1 MVSVGVTSYLSEAQI
16 GSYVVGLRH
25 PSKPESGRRMSCYL
39 WLMCICARPMTD
51 DVRRFFSL
59 RRRVISVPA
68 ADLQS
73 FVICHNFDGPVSSIV
88 HEICRMVRERIL
100 TAQVVLNLGKGVGY
114 ILRLKWPEC
123 ASTGC
128 I

>member
-1 MVSVGVTSYLSEAQI
+1 VGRASSVKKLNQ
-16 GSYVVGLRH
+16 
-25 PSKPESGRRMSCYL
+25 GRTSCYL

-73 FVICHNFDGPVSSIV
+73 FVSCHNFDGPVSSIV

-100 TAQVVLNLGKGVGY
+100 TAQVILNLGKGVGY

-128 I
+128 IGNALQYFVILVGI